1 MLPGFPSDQP
11 ESVRYLSQHFVEKLC
26 SSAGLATELREAIE
40 RVV

>member
-1 MLPGFPSDQP
+1 
-11 ESVRYLSQHFVEKLC
+11 VRYLSQHFVEKLC